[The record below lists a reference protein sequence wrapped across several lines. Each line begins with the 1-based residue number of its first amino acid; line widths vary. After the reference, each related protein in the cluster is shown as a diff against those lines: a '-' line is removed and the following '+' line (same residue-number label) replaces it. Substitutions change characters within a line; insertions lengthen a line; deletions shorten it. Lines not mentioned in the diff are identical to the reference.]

1 MYLTVIQSASGFSEL
16 FGFFLFI
23 IYLIIV
29 LFVSLWIRSDAV
41 NRGSQHP
48 TLWGLAVAV
57 LSLFYIIPGVIAIL
71 LYLYARSN
79 FQQKENV

>member
-1 MYLTVIQSASGFSEL
+1 MYLTVIQASSGFSEL
-16 FGFFLFI
+16 FGFFFFI

-29 LFVSLWIRSDAV
+29 LFVSLWIRGDAV

-57 LSLFYIIPGVIAIL
+57 LLLIYIIPGVIAIL
-71 LYLYARSN
+71 VYLYARKG
-79 FQQKENV
+79 FQQKEDL